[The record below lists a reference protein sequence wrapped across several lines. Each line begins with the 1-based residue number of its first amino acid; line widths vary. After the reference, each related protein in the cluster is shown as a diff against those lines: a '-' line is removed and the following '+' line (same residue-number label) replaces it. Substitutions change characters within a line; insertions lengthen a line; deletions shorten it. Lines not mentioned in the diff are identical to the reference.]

1 MEKIRGKGGVEAGEG
16 VIGVNARERGV
27 YHRIDGTS
35 ESDGRDENSLCGD
48 ALWVRGGV
56 SAGGGGAAAGFGGAA
71 CAMGAGVGG
80 TGCGG

>member
-1 MEKIRGKGGVEAGEG
+1 MEKIRGKWGVGAGEG
-16 VIGVNARERGV
+16 VIGLNAHMLGAYYSV
-27 YHRIDGTS
+27 DGTS